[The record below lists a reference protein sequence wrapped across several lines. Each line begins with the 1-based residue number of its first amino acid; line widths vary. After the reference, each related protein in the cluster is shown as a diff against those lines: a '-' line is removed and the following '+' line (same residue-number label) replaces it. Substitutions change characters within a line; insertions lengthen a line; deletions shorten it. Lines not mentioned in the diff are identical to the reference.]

1 MAKHH
6 VKNKKKKGSKEHKHS
21 RPPIEENLD
30 RFAGSSE
37 DENNNDTD
45 DESFDNDATREVIVE
60 EEEDSTSDEDEYGES
75 HRNKQIAKPK
85 ASHKQHDSDEVD
97 TENDEE
103 SEDDIPSQQAES
115 GLAGAMAKI
124 LGIAAPSKTKSK
136 QVILSKTITPLQ
148 RQQKKEKEQED
159 ALRLKRKQRRDVHL
173 TSMHIPLS
181 AATSRPIPGKDDMS
195 DLIAKAMSKEVELES
210 THRRVATRG
219 VVALFNTISKH
230 QQQKLQ
236 EQHESG
242 ILQKSNNEDIKA
254 MTKHGFLDMLKKTGS
269 SHSELKGS
277 NDTLKQSK
285 AEISGSKT
293 SKGWNALKDDFMMN
307 SKLKDW
313 DKAMSDD
320 DDSDD
325 DDEGNFRGTKRTADD
340 DDDDVMD
347 NDWSSEDESRQV
359 SKSKRK
365 KVK

>member
-1 MAKHH
+1 MVKHH
-6 VKNKKKKGSKEHKHS
+6 VKNKKKKGSKDQNPP

-45 DESFDNDATREVIVE
+45 DESYDHHAEQEMIAEEE
-60 EEEDSTSDEDEYGES
+60 EEEDASSDEDEYGES
-75 HRNKQIAKPK
+75 NINKPVVKRK
-85 ASHKQHDSDEVD
+85 ASHKQVDSDEVD

-103 SEDDIPSQQAES
+103 SEDDIPSEQAQS

-124 LGIAAPSKTKSK
+124 LGIAAPAKSKSK

-148 RQQKKEKEQED
+148 RQQKKEKEQEE

-181 AATSRPIPGKDDMS
+181 AATSRPIAGKDDMS

-236 EQHESG
+236 EQNESG
-242 ILQKSNNEDIKA
+242 ILSKSNSEDIKA

-269 SHSELKGS
+269 SQSNLKES
-277 NDTLKQSK
+277 TDTIKKSK
-285 AEISGSKT
+285 ADVGGAKT

-313 DKAMSDD
+313 DKVMSDEE
-320 DDSDD
+320 DSDD
-325 DDEGNFRGTKRTADD
+325 DDGENIRGTKRAA

-347 NDWSSEDESRQV
+347 DDWSSEEENHQI

>member
-6 VKNKKKKGSKEHKHS
+6 VKNKKKKGSKEQNLPP
-21 RPPIEENLD
+21 PPIEENLD

-37 DENNNDTD
+37 DENSNDTD
-45 DESFDNDATREVIVE
+45 DESYDNSIDHEKIVE
-60 EEEDSTSDEDEYGES
+60 EKEDFSSDEDEYGES
-75 HRNKQIAKPK
+75 NANKQLIKRK
-85 ASHKQHDSDEVD
+85 ASHKQVDSDEVD

-103 SEDDIPSQQAES
+103 SDDDIPSAHAPS

-124 LGIAAPSKTKSK
+124 LGIAAPTKTKSK
-136 QVILSKTITPLQ
+136 QIILSKTITPLQ

-181 AATSRPIPGKDDMS
+181 AATSRPIVGKDDM
-195 DLIAKAMSKEVELES
+195 DNLIAKAMSKEVESES

-242 ILQKSNNEDIKA
+242 ILSKSNSEDIKA

-269 SHSELKGS
+269 SQSDLKES
-277 NDTLKQSK
+277 TDTVKKIK
-285 AEISGSKT
+285 ADVGGAKT

-320 DDSDD
+320 EDSDD
-325 DDEGNFRGTKRTADD
+325 DEGEKIRGTKRAV

-347 NDWSSEDESRQV
+347 DDWSDEDESNHI